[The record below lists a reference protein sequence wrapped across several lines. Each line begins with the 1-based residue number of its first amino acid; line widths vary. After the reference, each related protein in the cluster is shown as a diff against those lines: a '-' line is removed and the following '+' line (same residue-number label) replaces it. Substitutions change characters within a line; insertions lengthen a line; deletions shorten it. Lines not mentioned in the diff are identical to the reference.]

1 MALPLSYNVR
11 NLSQRWKVTL
21 LAIFGIGLVVA
32 VFVTLLSM
40 VAGFRIALRSTGSPL
55 NGIVTQRGSM
65 SELTSW
71 INIGDAN
78 VIMVDPRVAR
88 DSNGKPL
95 ASCEVVVL
103 TNRPR
108 RADNQPANITFRG
121 VSPSA
126 FQVRNGVKI
135 VAGRS
140 FTPGLYEVIVGKKI
154 ADRVTGLDIG
164 DTISIQKKDWKVVG
178 LFTADGS
185 SFESEIWGDYDAMA
199 PAIGRNGGCESLTL
213 RLTDP
218 KLLPAFDRDIRANPR
233 VQLQIDSEPKY
244 YENLA
249 GGTADALLGLAGF
262 VAVVMGIGAVFGA
275 MNTMYAIVSQRTREN
290 RHAARAGLFALQHS
304 VLVCAGVGAAGPGRR
319 RPGMS
324 GRLHH
329 EWLHRRHRPNGQFQR
344 VGLRLQDHAPG
355 ADLRHGVRGADGV
368 CGRIAARLPRFQNAD
383 HKSAARSVESPP
395 FALRF
400 SPVAFRLSLFAL
412 IFACHPERRAQRGV
426 EGPLSPQGPLP
437 LTFRSCHPERSR
449 GICGF

>member
-11 NLSQRWKVTL
+11 SLRQRWKVTL

-40 VAGFRIALRSTGSPL
+40 ENGFKISLRSTGSPL

-71 INIGDAN
+71 IPIGDAN
-78 VIMVDPRVAR
+78 VIEVDPRVAR
-88 DSNGKPL
+88 DSDGQPL

-108 RADNQPANITFRG
+108 RSDNQPANITFRG
-121 VSPSA
+121 VSPMA
-126 FQVRNGVKI
+126 FKVRNSVKI
-135 VAGRS
+135 VAGRN

-164 DTISIQKKDWKVVG
+164 SIINVQRKSWKVVG
-178 LFTADGS
+178 LFDAEGS

-213 RLTDP
+213 RLTNP
-218 KLLPAFDRDIRANPR
+218 SVLAGFDKDVRANPR

-249 GGTADALLGLAGF
+249 GPTAAALLGLAAF

-275 MNTMYAIVSQRTREN
+275 MNTMYAIVSQRTREIGTL
-290 RHAARAGLFALQHS
+290 RALGFGRFSILLSFVMES
-304 VLVCAGVGAAGPGRR
+304 VLLAIVGGILGCLVAFTMNGYTAGTGQTQSFSEMAFAFKITPPTLVIGMVFAVLMGLVG
-319 RPGMS
+319 
-324 GRLHH
+324 
-329 EWLHRRHRPNGQFQR
+329 
-344 VGLRLQDHAPG
+344 GL
-355 ADLRHGVRGADGV
+355 
-368 CGRIAARLPRFQNAD
+368 LPAFRA
-383 HKSAARSVESPP
+383 SRMPITR
-395 FALRF
+395 ALRE
-400 SPVAFRLSLFAL
+400 A
-412 IFACHPERRAQRGV
+412 
-426 EGPLSPQGPLP
+426 
-437 LTFRSCHPERSR
+437 
-449 GICGF
+449 